1 MSTIAIMVQKY
12 HKDQSNYVYCRN
24 MSDSESN
31 FILHRNYISK
41 FSEPI
46 KVGKAYLVDY
56 TTEPS
61 KCQEYMNHKINV
73 ISELTMKDVLSM
85 L

>member
-1 MSTIAIMVQKY
+1 MPTIAIMVQKY
-12 HKDQSNYVYCRN
+12 QKDNSNYVYCRN
-24 MSDSESN
+24 MSDSGSN

-46 KVGKAYLVDY
+46 KVDQAYLVDY

-61 KCQEYMNHKINV
+61 KCGEYMNHKINV
-73 ISELTMKDVLSM
+73 ISELTMKDILSM